1 MSAPLFE
8 ADRVTRRYREV
19 PVVDEVSLTVAAGEI
34 VALLGPNGAGKTTLI
49 RMAATLARPS
59 SGTVRYRGVELKHAV
74 PAARGWIGFASHQ
87 SLLYPELTVRENL
100 NFHRRLHGART
111 DIGALLET
119 HGLAPVADVPARHLS
134 RGTAQRATLARAL
147 LHQPDLL
154 LLDEPFAGLDGAAR
168 ERLAGMVRA
177 ARERGAAVL
186 FATHDVGR
194 AVELADRALVL
205 QRGRVVLDDPA
216 ADPEAVGRTY
226 DAAAAGRDARAAG
239 RDASRGGT
247 PQPRGGTTAGPE
259 QPSRRPKQELR
270 LVTTFRAGMAI
281 AGKDLLSEAR
291 SRERLPAMLLFAA
304 LVLLVM
310 HLAIGLDSADRHDLA
325 PGVLQAAFLFAGT
338 LGLYR
343 SFAPE
348 TEAMAIHGLM
358 LGPVDRSAIY
368 FGKLASGTLLLLAV
382 EIPVVALYQFFFR
395 ANLLGGQTVNG
406 LLTLGA
412 ILLCGSL
419 GFMALGVTVAAIC
432 AATPVREV
440 LLPLLLFP
448 LSAPLLIAGVS
459 GMRAAMAGEPVWDA
473 ARFLIL
479 SAVAFVSVSWMV
491 FEFALEE

>member
-119 HGLAPVADVPARHLS
+119 HGLAAVADVPARHLS

-194 AVELADRALVL
+194 AVALADRALVL

-216 ADPEAVGRTY
+216 VDPEAVRRTY
-226 DAAAAGRDARAAG
+226 DAAAAGQDARAAGRDARAAG
-239 RDASRGGT
+239 RDAAAEGRDH
-247 PQPRGGTTAGPE
+247 QPAG
-259 QPSRRPKQELR
+259 RNN
-270 LVTTFRAGMAI
+270 
-281 AGKDLLSEAR
+281 
-291 SRERLPAMLLFAA
+291 
-304 LVLLVM
+304 
-310 HLAIGLDSADRHDLA
+310 
-325 PGVLQAAFLFAGT
+325 QAAG
-338 LGLYR
+338 R
-343 SFAPE
+343 NKS
-348 TEAMAIHGLM
+348 
-358 LGPVDRSAIY
+358 SA
-368 FGKLASGTLLLLAV
+368 S
-382 EIPVVALYQFFFR
+382 
-395 ANLLGGQTVNG
+395 
-406 LLTLGA
+406 
-412 ILLCGSL
+412 
-419 GFMALGVTVAAIC
+419 
-432 AATPVREV
+432 
-440 LLPLLLFP
+440 
-448 LSAPLLIAGVS
+448 
-459 GMRAAMAGEPVWDA
+459 
-473 ARFLIL
+473 
-479 SAVAFVSVSWMV
+479 
-491 FEFALEE
+491 